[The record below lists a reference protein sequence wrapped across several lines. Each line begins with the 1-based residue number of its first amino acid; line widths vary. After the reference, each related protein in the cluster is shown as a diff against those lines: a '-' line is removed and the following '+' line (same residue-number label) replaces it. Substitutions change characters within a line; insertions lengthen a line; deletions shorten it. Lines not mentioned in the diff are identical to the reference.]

1 MKKRINIMGSKVFYY
16 LFVIP
21 LSRMPYFILYR
32 VSDFFYFLMYYII
45 GYRKKVIVDNISKS
59 FPAKSS
65 EEITKIVKKFYS
77 HFCDLIVESIKNFT
91 VSEKQIK
98 KRVKFNNIDVPDA
111 LFDKGKSIITIG
123 GHFGNWEMYA
133 IAAGNVMKHEQFGI
147 YKPLSAKFFDKKIKS
162 SRGAYGMNM
171 IPMKEAKSYFE
182 MEHKKPISIIFGS
195 DQWPSKPERAYWTT
209 FLGRETPFLYGAEK
223 YAKDF
228 DWAVVYCEILR
239 IKRGHFQANY
249 HLLTESPNDLK
260 EGEIIDLFVRKL
272 EKTILDN
279 KPYWLWSHKRWK
291 KTKEEVFKNEHE

>member
-32 VSDFFYFLMYYII
+32 VSDFVYFLMYYII

-77 HFCDLIVESIKNFT
+77 HFCDLILESIKNFT

-98 KRVKFNNIDVPDA
+98 KRVKFNNVDLPDA

-123 GHFGNWEMYA
+123 GHYGNWEMSA
-133 IAAGNVMKHEQFGI
+133 IAAGNAMKHKQYGI
-147 YKPLSAKFFDKKIKS
+147 YKPLSSNFFDKKMKS

-182 MEHKKPISIIFGS
+182 MEHKKPISIVFGS

-209 FLGRETPFLYGAEK
+209 FLGRETPFLFGAEK

-228 DWAVVYCEILR
+228 DRPVVYCEILKE
-239 IKRGHFQANY
+239 KRGYFNVNY
-249 HLLTESPNDLK
+249 HLLTEKPSQL
-260 EGEIIDLFVRKL
+260 EYGEIIDLYIRKL
-272 EKTILDN
+272 EKTIEYE
-279 KPYWLWSHKRWK
+279 PAYWLWSHKRWK
-291 KTKEEVFKNEHE
+291 KTKEEVFK